1 MSDLGLYSE
10 VINHC
15 PMLGRD
21 FLGVLQT
28 KSIDCLMETYW
39 LSVDG
44 CLYLVDMS
52 SNYKDDMICDISPQL
67 DHARRG
73 ARGRLRPCDFSG
85 VVRFTA
91 LRSPDMLEA
100 SVYFKEGRLEL
111 VISMESSLPGR
122 PMPDNVL

>member
-1 MSDLGLYSE
+1 
-10 VINHC
+10 
-15 PMLGRD
+15 MLGRD

-67 DHARRG
+67 DPARGG

-85 VVRFTA
+85 VARFTA

>member
-1 MSDLGLYSE
+1 
-10 VINHC
+10 
-15 PMLGRD
+15 MLGRD

-52 SNYKDDMICDISPQL
+52 SNYKDDMICDMPPQL
-67 DHARRG
+67 DHARGG

-111 VISMESSLPGR
+111 VISMESPLPGR